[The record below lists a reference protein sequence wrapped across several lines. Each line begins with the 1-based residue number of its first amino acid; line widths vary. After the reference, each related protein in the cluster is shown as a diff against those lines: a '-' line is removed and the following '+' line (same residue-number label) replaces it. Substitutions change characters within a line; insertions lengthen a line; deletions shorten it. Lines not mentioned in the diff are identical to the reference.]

1 MRPVQFLTAIFSD
14 FSATGM
20 TNSTGTDGTAGTMF
34 VVMCLFLCCDVFFL
48 SVIILYLPELI
59 GKNRPDT

>member
-1 MRPVQFLTAIFSD
+1 MHTVQFLTAIFSN

-34 VVMCLFLCCDVFFL
+34 FFVVTCFFISSIVSL
-48 SVIILYLPELI
+48 VIILYLAELI
-59 GKNRPDT
+59 GKNRPDM